1 MGMLMRT
8 LSSLSFL
15 RDLNLSYCNLRAV
28 PDVIGY
34 LSSLKFL
41 NLSGNNFVSLPKNII
56 QISHLKS
63 LNLSGCM
70 DLRLLP
76 KLPLNIMH
84 IIANGCMSLE
94 TLPIRPEDDFRPCLS
109 FCNCI
114 KLIDN
119 QGYNDMFFTMLR
131 RYIQVTLSF
140 SLARAR

>member
-1 MGMLMRT
+1 
-8 LSSLSFL
+8 
-15 RDLNLSYCNLRAV
+15 
-28 PDVIGY
+28 
-34 LSSLKFL
+34 
-41 NLSGNNFVSLPKNII
+41 
-56 QISHLKS
+56 
-63 LNLSGCM
+63 M

-109 FCNCI
+109 FRNCI

-131 RYIQVTLSF
+131 RYIQINVQTETEGPAWRCNITPYEDDLNDSTKDTKIKRSRDDF
-140 SLARAR
+140 DGDEAGPSGEATNREVEIQHSKRIWLPNLIERFIPHL